1 MRIADLMGVGAGG
14 GQIPYDQSGG
24 GDQDVLAGAQ
34 AAGQAATPAPD
45 VPMGVAPP
53 SLGGAMGDPG
63 AQDMAQP
70 DLGAAGGMGA
80 VDPMA
85 AGGDM
90 AGGAEMGG
98 MDPGAGGD
106 MTTDSLSDNDLAA
119 MDNSQGP
126 DLEQIMNDPSLS
138 PEDRAAIEQQV
149 LMAARRQ
156 IAGM

>member
-45 VPMGVAPP
+45 VPMGVAP

-85 AGGDM
+85 GAAPMEGGDPM
-90 AGGAEMGG
+90 AGGLDA
-98 MDPGAGGD
+98 GAGGD
-106 MTTDSLSDNDLAA
+106 VTTDSLSDNDLAA

>member
-1 MRIADLMGVGAGG
+1 
-14 GQIPYDQSGG
+14 
-24 GDQDVLAGAQ
+24 
-34 AAGQAATPAPD
+34 
-45 VPMGVAPP
+45 
-53 SLGGAMGDPG
+53 MGDPG

>member
-1 MRIADLMGVGAGG
+1 MRIADMMGVGAGG

-24 GDQDVLAGAQ
+24 GDEDVLAGAQ
-34 AAGQAATPAPD
+34 AAGQAATPAAD
-45 VPMGVAPP
+45 VPMGAAP
-53 SLGGAMGDPG
+53 SLGGVMGDPG
-63 AQDMAQP
+63 AQDMGQP
-70 DLGAAGGMGA
+70 DLGSAGGMGA

-85 AGGDM
+85 GGGDM
-90 AGGAEMGG
+90 AGDAQMGG
-98 MDPGAGGD
+98 MGGD